1 MRTLFSNSMQAFDM
15 AYPRRAAMSQDLQRL
30 GVFPDAI
37 TLFTLFVFEAHLM
50 ESN

>member
-1 MRTLFSNSMQAFDM
+1 MRTLLSNSMQALDM
-15 AYPRRAAMSQDLQRL
+15 SYPRRAAMSQDLQRL

-37 TLFTLFVFEAHLM
+37 TLFTLFAFEAHLM